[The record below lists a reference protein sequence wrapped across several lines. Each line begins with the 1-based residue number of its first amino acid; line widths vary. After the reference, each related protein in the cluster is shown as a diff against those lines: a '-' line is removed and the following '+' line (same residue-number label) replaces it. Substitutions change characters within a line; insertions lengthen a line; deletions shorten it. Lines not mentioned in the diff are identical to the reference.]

1 MHVFSPDGRCFVLQA
16 EDLLEDSE
24 VLQGFRCPV
33 AELFRTDPGGILDL
47 ILDLLGWVVRRDHL
61 HGQIRGQVEKAR
73 RAIVQALARPV
84 GPIGPPDSVRALSV
98 EKPDSTTTRPRPVL
112 RAYSLR
118 TKSVLLVLKA
128 RWRQRHELEATLE
141 SQL

>member
-1 MHVFSPDGRCFVLQA
+1 MLQA

-118 TKSVLLVLKA
+118 TKSVLL
-128 RWRQRHELEATLE
+128 ATSPCSKPGGVKGTSSKRPWSPSL
-141 SQL
+141 SKSSPV